1 MATWRNGFAVL
12 SGPALH
18 ASNRWFQ
25 GRPPYETGVVVTR
38 EAEGVAGRYSRG
50 IVQAPL
56 ENPPQVGAVHLGL
69 STVLRKTRLQTRLFC
84 SNFVFNRIFIAI
96 RY

>member
-1 MATWRNGFAVL
+1 MPAIVGF
-12 SGPALH
+12 
-18 ASNRWFQ
+18 RD
-25 GRPPYETGVVVTR
+25 GRHTKQVVVVTR
-38 EAEGVAGRYSRG
+38 EPEGVAGRYSRG

-96 RY
+96 RG